1 MQGKSRHKARHTLFE
16 SDQAITL
23 QDDFRHTPEE
33 AQRDLAPLDAAELG
47 FSGPSAGGGGVA
59 AVTPSAWGSQGPGDP
74 SPSGSLRLA
83 PSPGGLPGETMDLA
97 TAMSL
102 ELASGTAQDVGG
114 VTNDFDELA
123 RQEELSGVLMGEQ
136 CAGKA
141 SGIFIAVGRWP

>member
-1 MQGKSRHKARHTLFE
+1 M
-16 SDQAITL
+16 
-23 QDDFRHTPEE
+23 
-33 AQRDLAPLDAAELG
+33 AAL
-47 FSGPSAGGGGVA
+47 
-59 AVTPSAWGSQGPGDP
+59 TPSAWGSQGPGYP

-83 PSPGGLPGETMDLA
+83 PSPVGLPGETTDLA

-102 ELASGTAQDVGG
+102 ELASGTAQDSGG

-141 SGIFIAVGRWP
+141 GGISIATGRWPYSWSEVSIGGQ